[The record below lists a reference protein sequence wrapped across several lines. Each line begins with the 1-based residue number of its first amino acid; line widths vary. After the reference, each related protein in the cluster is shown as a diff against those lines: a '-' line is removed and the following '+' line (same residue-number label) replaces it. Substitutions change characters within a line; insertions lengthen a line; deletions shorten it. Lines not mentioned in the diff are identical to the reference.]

1 LCRITTLTFR
11 NFLQTY
17 SPVGLA
23 SSQTRPTSRRQKDRG
38 RYLKSTSPRRT
49 RRPNPRPQNSVEAD
63 FAVELG
69 ADDEVLDL
77 PWASADSA
85 VRYYDL
91 KRKPDL
97 LLHIEEAQRVPALGE
112 FLAAINSRAS
122 ILETAKCDIW
132 QTTEM
137 KPE

>member
-1 LCRITTLTFR
+1 
-11 NFLQTY
+11 
-17 SPVGLA
+17 
-23 SSQTRPTSRRQKDRG
+23 
-38 RYLKSTSPRRT
+38 
-49 RRPNPRPQNSVEAD
+49 VEAD

-97 LLHIEEAQRVPALGE
+97 LLYVEAAQRVPALGE
-112 FLAAINSRAS
+112 FLAVINSSAS

-137 KPE
+137 KPEEEIFGANSKFGSYDLLLTDER